1 MLAVVRSAV
10 PSVYGDVQLATS
22 DQFCVDSD
30 NIAVRS
36 TFRFGQK
43 ISDTAR
49 VVSLTTPGS

>member
-22 DQFCVDSD
+22 DQFCVGSD
-30 NIAVRS
+30 NIAVRC
-36 TFRFGQK
+36 TFRFGQQ